1 MCPLTEVSK
10 QPDESLAPAGGS
22 EPVILHRNDFVL
34 LTDDIEVW
42 LGPIGD
48 ISLLEACRNMT
59 LVHFP
64 DGKLLIRRSL
74 NHCERRLDRSVF
86 FRASRRCI
94 VNLSHVKRLHVEEGG
109 LVFFFEDGR
118 GVALSRRQGIIF
130 RKTRDLSY
138 G

>member
-1 MCPLTEVSK
+1 VCPLTEVSK

-22 EPVILHRNDFVL
+22 EPVILHRNDFVFL
-34 LTDDIEVW
+34 IDDIEMW
-42 LGPIGD
+42 IGRIGD

-94 VNLSHVKRLHVEEGG
+94 VNLSHVKCLHVVDGS
-109 LVFFFEDGR
+109 LVFLFKDGR
-118 GVALSRRQGIIF
+118 NVALSRRQGITF
-130 RKTRDLSY
+130 RKTRDL
-138 G
+138 